1 MPDIL
6 VCHFVPFTLS
16 SHFGADS
23 GILHGITF
31 ETYVEEEII
40 MIGYLRGEISYI
52 SQDLLIVDVGGV
64 GYNVR
69 INEQFASR
77 LPGIG
82 NEIKVFTYTYVKE
95 DAFLLYGFENSDE
108 LNLFKQLIGVNG
120 IGPKGALA
128 ILSVMSANDL
138 RFAIYTGDS
147 KAIAKAPGIG
157 GKTAERVILDLKDK
171 ITIED
176 TLNNLGSEA
185 KENMGE
191 TVYHNDGMVKDA
203 IEALVALGYG
213 RTDAISAV
221 NKVRKEEISN
231 TEDILKKALKYLI

>member
-1 MPDIL
+1 M
-6 VCHFVPFTLS
+6 
-16 SHFGADS
+16 
-23 GILHGITF
+23 
-31 ETYVEEEII
+31 
-40 MIGYLRGEISYI
+40 
-52 SQDLLIVDVGGV
+52 
-64 GYNVR
+64 
-69 INEQFASR
+69 
-77 LPGIG
+77 
-82 NEIKVFTYTYVKE
+82 
-95 DAFLLYGFENSDE
+95 
-108 LNLFKQLIGVNG
+108 IGVNG
-120 IGPKGALA
+120 IGPKGAQA